1 MLERLR
7 ERIIRIL
14 GGYPSADAV
23 PVELVIPRMTVE
35 AFAAHVRTR
44 GTAER
49 HALLTLAV
57 RRLFNTVG
65 PDDILHIDDA
75 GHWWWKGRMLPDGQ
89 IALLQAEARALF
101 EGKLWEMLSAEVA
114 YKANKSIY
122 QQSEDIPDLVA
133 GKMLLYYKDIVE
145 TRLKKML

>member
-7 ERIIRIL
+7 GRIIEML

-23 PVELVIPRMTVE
+23 PADLVIHRVTVE
-35 AFAAHVRTR
+35 AFAAHVRMR
-44 GTAER
+44 PAAER

-57 RRLFNTVG
+57 RRLFNTIG
-65 PDDILHIDDA
+65 PGDILRIDETNR
-75 GHWWWKGRMLPDGQ
+75 WWWKGRLLPEGQ
-89 IALLQAEARALF
+89 VTMLQAEAKALF
-101 EGKLWEMLSAEVA
+101 EGKLWEILSAEVV

-145 TRLKKML
+145 TRLKQML